1 MKEEASTNQT
11 QNSTKNPAP
20 IIDQVELESALDYQL
35 QDSYIEL
42 YAALR
47 AHTCYWKSS
56 DTALFIMQQ
65 LCINDTEDACAAPWL
80 SDNYNNN
87 SSHNETFSDYFDN
100 KNDKLI
106 VYNHLILDDS
116 IKNISKL

>member
-1 MKEEASTNQT
+1 MKEEAPTNQT

-20 IIDQVELESALDYQL
+20 IDQVELESALDYQL